1 MFLEEVRSRACF
13 CWESTLIYSGYDVQK
28 KEAYI
33 PNREIQYKFVNVIED
48 QWSST
53 FEVIFMSRELLQ
65 VTLKADEKSA
75 F

>member
-1 MFLEEVRSRACF
+1 MTTFHSADDVL
-13 CWESTLIYSGYDVQK
+13 TLLVHLGYLGYDAQK

-33 PNREIQYKFVNVIED
+33 PNREIQYKFINVIED

-53 FEVIFMSRELLQ
+53 FEVIFMSGELLQ